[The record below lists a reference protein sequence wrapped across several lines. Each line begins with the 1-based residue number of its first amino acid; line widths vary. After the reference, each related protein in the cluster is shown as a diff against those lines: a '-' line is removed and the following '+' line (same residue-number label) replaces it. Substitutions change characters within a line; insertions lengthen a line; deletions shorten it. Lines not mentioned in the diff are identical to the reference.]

1 MIRHVERHLRQL
13 SLAALPANPEDDNE
27 DSESEHS
34 DVSPSPG
41 GGDAVPPGY
50 LDQKQPR
57 EIEPLEDHPL
67 YTHAVQGDDGLWHCP
82 WEGEGYCGHKPSVLR
97 ADFEYVRS
105 QRPRA
110 APLLPPLFT
119 GSR

>member
-1 MIRHVERHLRQL
+1 MIGHIERHLRQL
-13 SLAALPANPEDDNE
+13 SLAALTANPADDNE
-27 DSESEHS
+27 DGESEHS
-34 DVSPSPG
+34 SSPG
-41 GGDAVPPGY
+41 GGDAVPPSY
-50 LDQKQPR
+50 LGQKPPK
-57 EIEPLEDHPL
+57 EIEPLKEHPL

-119 GSR
+119 GNR

>member
-1 MIRHVERHLRQL
+1 MIHHVERHLQQL
-13 SLAALPANPEDDNE
+13 SLAALTANPKDDSE

-34 DVSPSPG
+34 DVSSSPS

-57 EIEPLEDHPL
+57 EIEPLKDHPL
-67 YTHAVQGDDGLWHCP
+67 YTHIVQGDDGLWHCP
-82 WEGEGYCGHKPSVLR
+82 WEGEDYCGHKPSVLK

-105 QRPRA
+105 QQPRA
-110 APLLPPLFT
+110 APLSTTFV
-119 GSR
+119 